1 MSRPISRRDFLKLAG
16 ASAATTA
23 ALTGCGPASRYV
35 RREPYTKMPEY
46 NYNGLSTYYA
56 TTCRECSAGCGLVV
70 RTMQGRALKVEG
82 NKNNPVNLGK
92 TCARGQVTLQGLYN
106 PDRVQ
111 NPGKH
116 TRGAK
121 VFDASKGTGYQN
133 IEWSDAVDVVAKA
146 LGESSAGE
154 TAFLVGL
161 APDHVYD
168 LFSELGTAMGV
179 PAPMRFGALGMF
191 EARSTLIAAAKNVF
205 GQAGLPFFDLGKAD
219 TVFSFG
225 ANFLET
231 WLSPVAQTREFAK
244 FRQGNPDRRGH
255 FVQFEA
261 RMSQTG
267 SKADQW
273 IAVRPGSEPLVVQA
287 IGRVVAQQ
295 RGLPMPP
302 AFANADV
309 EAAASAAEIDS
320 KTLQALGQRFA
331 VAERPLAVPGGAAVG
346 QSNGLALVEA
356 VLTLNVLL
364 QNVGKDGGVYLSP
377 IAPLAQEY
385 HRPATMREMTSLIDR
400 MRSGA
405 IKTLFIHGVNPAFEL
420 PQSMGF
426 EEAAAGVEQVISFAS
441 FPDETAVLAD
451 YVLPDN
457 HPLESW
463 GYQQVATGTSATVL
477 SGAQPV
483 VMPFFNTMSTVD
495 VVLGAIQQSG
505 GSLAT
510 AVPYKDE
517 VEFLRHKMEPLLTNT
532 KGFFTAP
539 DIDTFAASY
548 QQYGGWWNGADSR
561 VAPSATDALNQ
572 NLQPAAAEYDGAGEF
587 YLVPFV
593 SPVMG
598 EAGANK
604 PWLQEVPD
612 PTTTVTW
619 NTWIEMN
626 PVTASRLGIDDQDVV
641 RVISPVGTVEA
652 TVYKYPAIREDTIAM
667 PFGQGHTAYGQFA
680 QGRGANPLDLIGGR
694 LNEAGDLAF
703 GSTKVRV
710 EKTGR
715 KKPLARFESALG
727 VYGFNAK

>member
-1 MSRPISRRDFLKLAG
+1 MTKSMSRRDFLKLAS

-46 NYNGLSTYYA
+46 SYNGLSTYYA

-121 VFDASKGTGYQN
+121 VFDASKGSGFQG
-133 IEWSDAVDVVAKA
+133 IEWTDAVNIVADA
-146 LGESSAGE
+146 LGGSRGGE
-154 TAFLVGL
+154 TAFIVGL
-161 APDHVYD
+161 APDHVFD
-168 LFSELGTAMGV
+168 LLSEVAKGIGSA
-179 PAPMRFGALGMF
+179 APTRFGALGMF
-191 EARSTLIAAAKNVF
+191 EARSTLIAAAQRIF
-205 GQAGLPFFDLGKAD
+205 GQAGLPFFDIGAAD
-219 TVFSFG
+219 VVFSFG

-231 WLSPVAQTREFAK
+231 WLSPVAQTREFAR

-267 SKADQW
+267 SKADEW
-273 IAVRPGSEPLVVQA
+273 VAVRPGAEPHVVQA
-287 IGRVVAQQ
+287 IGRIVAEK
-295 RGLPMPP
+295 RGLPLPP

-309 EAAASAAEIDS
+309 GAAATSAGIDS
-320 KTLQALGQRFA
+320 KTLERLGGRLA
-331 VAERPLAVPGGAAVG
+331 AGARPLAVPGGAAIG
-346 QSNGLALVEA
+346 QSNGTALAEA
-356 VLTLNVLL
+356 VLALNVLL
-364 QNVGKDGGVYLSP
+364 QNVGKDGGVSLSP
-377 IAPLAQEY
+377 IAPLADEY
-385 HRPATMREMTSLIDR
+385 HRPATMKEMASLIDR

-405 IKTLFIHGVNPAFEL
+405 IKTLFVHGVNPAFEL

-426 EEAAAGVEQVISFAS
+426 EEAAAGVEQMISFAS
-441 FPDETAVLAD
+441 FPDETALLAD

-463 GYQQVATGTSATVL
+463 GYQQVATGTTAAVL

-483 VMPFFNTMSTVD
+483 VMPFVNSKSTVD
-495 VVLGAIQQSG
+495 VVLAAVQQVG
-505 GSLAT
+505 GDLAT
-510 AVPYKDE
+510 GIPYKDE
-517 VEFLRHKMEPLLTNT
+517 VEFLQHKMEPLLTNGN
-532 KGFFTAP
+532 GFFTAP
-539 DIDTFAASY
+539 DIDTFAASF
-548 QQYGGWWNGADSR
+548 QQYGGWWNNADAR

-572 NLQPAAAEYDGAGEF
+572 NLQPAPAEYDGEGEF
-587 YLVPFV
+587 FLVPFV
-593 SPVMG
+593 SPVLG

-626 PVTASRLGIDDQDVV
+626 PATAERLGIDDQDVV
-641 RVISPVGTVEA
+641 RVVSPVGTVEA